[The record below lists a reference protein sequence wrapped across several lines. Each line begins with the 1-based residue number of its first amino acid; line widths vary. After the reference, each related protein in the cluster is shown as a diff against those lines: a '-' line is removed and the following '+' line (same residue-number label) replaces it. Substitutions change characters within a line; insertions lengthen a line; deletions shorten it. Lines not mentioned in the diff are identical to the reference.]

1 MVPFLATVLCCLFWS
16 LEYGMLVG
24 IVVNALFIL
33 RKSMTPQFQLETLK
47 VTVTNS
53 RIYRRLQWWFIYLIK
68 QHNNVE
74 LSVAE
79 IKGNVDYTASEYL
92 KSAIVAHV
100 TEQMGAVTL
109 VVIKGAE
116 ISSIDATVALVSNRT
131 HSKFAP
137 SYTPRMSRLH
147 SHRALFHYAK
157 IWSCCTAISSAGIG
171 ILRQLASFVDYRK
184 RRAPCLS
191 SPRLFPN

>member
-1 MVPFLATVLCCLFWS
+1 M
-16 LEYGMLVG
+16 
-24 IVVNALFIL
+24 
-33 RKSMTPQFQLETLK
+33 
-47 VTVTNS
+47 
-53 RIYRRLQWWFIYLIK
+53 
-68 QHNNVE
+68 
-74 LSVAE
+74 
-79 IKGNVDYTASEYL
+79 DYTASEYL

-137 SYTPRMSRLH
+137 SHTPRLSRFL

-157 IWSCCTAISSAGIG
+157 I
-171 ILRQLASFVDYRK
+171 
-184 RRAPCLS
+184 
-191 SPRLFPN
+191 

>member
-1 MVPFLATVLCCLFWS
+1 MFCWS
-16 LEYGMLVG
+16 HQ
-24 IVVNALFIL
+24 
-33 RKSMTPQFQLETLK
+33 T
-47 VTVTNS
+47 
-53 RIYRRLQWWFIYLIK
+53 
-68 QHNNVE
+68 QHSNVE

-131 HSKFAP
+131 HSKFSPPYSLFTLSLLQSIVSLCEDLKLLHCDLICWNWNLAAAGVVYRLQEKTR
-137 SYTPRMSRLH
+137 SMFKFTKTFSELIETMVTNGGSNNNSRRVSQIAWELPRWFR
-147 SHRALFHYAK
+147 
-157 IWSCCTAISSAGIG
+157 
-171 ILRQLASFVDYRK
+171 
-184 RRAPCLS
+184 
-191 SPRLFPN
+191 